1 MFDILQH
8 EQQWFLKVQHPTIF
22 TTNML
27 RSLPVP
33 DTFFIMSISFKK
45 LAFSE
50 LDATPAV
57 STLITC
63 MCVEINITV
72 LDHYVEYE
80 CLKQNIT

>member
-1 MFDILQH
+1 
-8 EQQWFLKVQHPTIF
+8 
-22 TTNML
+22 
-27 RSLPVP
+27 
-33 DTFFIMSISFKK
+33 MSISFKK

-72 LDHYVEYE
+72 LDHYVDTMFKAE
-80 CLKQNIT
+80 